1 MLQYETWEKE
11 VLEPFTK
18 RFPERKEEFLTS
30 SKVQVKTVYTS
41 EDLSMFE
48 EERDL
53 SFPGSYPFTR
63 GIYPTLY
70 RGRLWTMRQYAGFGT
85 AEETNQRYR
94 ELLKKGQTG
103 LSVAFDLPTQMGL
116 DSNDPR
122 ARGEVGRTGVAISSV
137 EDMERLFRDI
147 PLDRVSVSMTINATA
162 SILLCMFL
170 YLAEKRGISWN
181 SLQGTIQN
189 DILKEYIARGTYIF
203 PPVPSLSLV
212 VDVIEFCLRYVP
224 AWHPISISGY
234 HIREAG
240 ATAVQEMA
248 FTLGNGIAYVENA
261 KERGLKIDAFAPR
274 LSFFFASHNH
284 LLEEVAKFRALRR
297 MWARLMKERFGASDP
312 ESMKMRFHV
321 QTAGSTLTF
330 QQPLNNIVRV
340 TLQALAAV
348 LGGAQSLHTNAY
360 DEAIALPTE
369 ASATIAL
376 RTQQILAYETGIGDT
391 VDPLGGSYFVESLT
405 RALEEK
411 AQEYLLKIQERGG
424 MLEAIQ
430 SGFIQQEIA
439 NSAYE
444 RQQKIEQNSEI
455 LVGVNAFQEKK
466 RVKIPRLKIRPEVE
480 EKQIQRLKAFTLKR
494 DSRTLSQALRS
505 LRKYAREKKNLL
517 PAIYE
522 AVKAHATVGEISSVL
537 REVYGSYHPELFT
550 PSL

>member
-11 VLEPFTK
+11 VLEPFIR
-18 RFPERKEEFLTS
+18 RFPERKKEFLTP
-30 SKVQVKTVYTS
+30 SKVPVKTVYCS
-41 EDLSMFE
+41 RDLSPFE

-85 AEETNQRYR
+85 ADETNQRYR
-94 ELLKKGQTG
+94 KLLKKGQTG

-116 DSNDPR
+116 DSNDPM

-147 PLDRVSVSMTINATA
+147 PLNKVSVSMTINATA
-162 SILLCMFL
+162 SILWCMYL
-170 YLAEKRGISWN
+170 YLAEKRGISWK

-189 DILKEYIARGTYIF
+189 DILKEYMARGTYIY
-203 PPVPSLSLV
+203 PPEPSLSLV
-212 VDVIEFCLRYVP
+212 VDAIEFGLRYVP

-248 FTLGNGIAYVENA
+248 FTLGNAIAYVEGA
-261 KERGLKIDAFAPR
+261 RKRGLEIDAFAPR
-274 LSFFFASHNH
+274 ISFFFASHNYI
-284 LLEEVAKFRALRR
+284 LEEVAKFRALRR
-297 MWARLMKERFGASDP
+297 MWAGLMKERFGAGDP
-312 ESMKMRFHV
+312 ESMKLRFHV
-321 QTAGSTLTF
+321 QTAGSTLTL

-376 RTQQILAYETGIGDT
+376 RTQQILACEAGIGDT

-405 RALEEK
+405 CTLEEK
-411 AQEYLLKIQERGG
+411 AQQYLLKIQQKGG
-424 MLEAIQ
+424 MLEAIK

-444 RQQKIEQNSEI
+444 RQLKIEQGSEI
-455 LVGVNAFQEKK
+455 LVGVNAFQEKRK
-466 RVKIPRLKIRPEVE
+466 VKIPHLKIRSEVE
-480 EKQIQRLKAFTLKR
+480 EKQTRRLKAFIR
-494 DSRTLSQALRS
+494 NRESRVLIGALRS
-505 LRKYAREKKNLL
+505 LKKSAQGRENLL
-517 PAIYE
+517 PAIYS

-537 REVYGSYHPELFT
+537 REVYGSYRP
-550 PSL
+550 